1 MQIPIECSH
10 NVVKI
15 VSLLVELYYPIL
27 FEGSSILN
35 REQDRG
41 AERSGWDHWQDL
53 KNIRLVG
60 HDNLGCDRYRLVFA
74 A

>member
-1 MQIPIECSH
+1 MQIPIECPH
-10 NVVKI
+10 NVCQDREFPCRI
-15 VSLLVELYYPIL
+15 ILPNPI
-27 FEGSSILN
+27 EGSSMLN

-41 AERSGWDHWQDL
+41 AERSGCDHWQDL
-53 KNIRLVG
+53 KNILLVG